1 MGLLDQI
8 VEGMTGQ
15 AGGSASVLP
24 AALKL
29 LLGGTQQGGLAGM
42 VQQFESAGLGNVVNS
57 WISNGPNQSISPQD
71 LHRALGEDQVQ
82 QASAQ
87 TGLSVAQ
94 LLPLLAQH
102 LPDIINQLTPHG
114 TLPQGE
120 PQNIRT

>member
-8 VEGMTGQ
+8 VEGIAGQ
-15 AGGSASVLP
+15 AGGNASILP
-24 AALKL
+24 TALKV

-57 WISNGPNQSISPQD
+57 WISNGPNQAISPQD
-71 LHRALGEDQVQ
+71 LHRALGEDQVR
-82 QASAQ
+82 QASTE

-102 LPDIINQLTPHG
+102 LPDIIDQLTPHG
-114 TLPQGE
+114 TVPQDE
-120 PQNIRT
+120 PQTIRT